1 MSATE
6 ERGAVR
12 YILVDNQEASLY
24 EEVEALLENGWRLYG
39 YPFSHN
45 GCIVQCLILEENL
58 DKTAK

>member
-39 YPFSHN
+39 HPFSHN
-45 GCIVQCLILEENL
+45 GCIVQCLIKKDTQGSL
-58 DKTAK
+58 K

>member
-6 ERGAVR
+6 ERGAMR

-24 EEVEALLENGWRLYG
+24 EEVEALLENGWSLYG

-45 GCIVQCLILEENL
+45 GYIVQCLTFEENL

>member
-24 EEVEALLENGWRLYG
+24 EEVEALLENGWKLYG
-39 YPFSHN
+39 FPFSHN
-45 GCIVQCLILEENL
+45 GCVVQCLTLEEKESDL
-58 DKTAK
+58 